1 MEFYTEDLGDFG
13 YTQLVK
19 LRDLLDQYI
28 ENDLPDGYDTS
39 GLKPAFNMN
48 SGKVFFVNDDFQV
61 AMINPNTNKLE
72 IFYTLSYSGT
82 EGFADELKEMYK
94 DGDITDE
101 DDIEDMR
108 YFGIIEYDDDKNRI
122 IL

>member
-1 MEFYTEDLGDFG
+1 MC
-13 YTQLVK
+13 
-19 LRDLLDQYI
+19 
-28 ENDLPDGYDTS
+28 
-39 GLKPAFNMN
+39 
-48 SGKVFFVNDDFQV
+48 FFVNDDYQV

-82 EGFADELKEMYK
+82 EGFADELKEMYE

-108 YFGIIEYDDDKNRI
+108 YLGIIEYDE
-122 IL
+122 